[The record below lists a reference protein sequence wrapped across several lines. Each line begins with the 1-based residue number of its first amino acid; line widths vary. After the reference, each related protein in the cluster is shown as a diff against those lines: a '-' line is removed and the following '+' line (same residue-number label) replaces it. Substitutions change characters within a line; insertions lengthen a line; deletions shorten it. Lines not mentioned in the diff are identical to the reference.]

1 MGTHPIFESDF
12 DCLTEMS
19 DGGSEVDPN
28 LAPVQEE
35 QVTPSITGGFMFSVE
50 FLQKY
55 GWYIVFALIAFS
67 LVKKNLERHLKAFRE
82 WQEVA
87 SIKKNPDQFQSMEE
101 ARMARLERLQ
111 AQSDSAAKV
120 KQERDNELAQL
131 RQERIEAARENGGGK
146 ESMARWEEAK
156 QKDNLT
162 SMTGHTTRG
171 ATVTET
177 SNKPKAKFNFR
188 GEYNPMTGNG
198 AGASKFKSN
207 RAQPKRG
214 G

>member
-19 DGGSEVDPN
+19 DAGSEVDPN
-28 LAPVQEE
+28 MAPHQDP
-35 QVTPSITGGFMFSVE
+35 VTAPITDGYMFSVV

-55 GWYIVFALIAFS
+55 GWYIIFGLIALSF
-67 LVKKNLERHLKAFRE
+67 VKKNLERHIQAFRE

-87 SIKKNPDQFQSMEE
+87 KI
-101 ARMARLERLQ
+101 
-111 AQSDSAAKV
+111 
-120 KQERDNELAQL
+120 
-131 RQERIEAARENGGGK
+131 RQERIKAARENGGGK

-156 QKDNLT
+156 KKDNLT

-198 AGASKFKSN
+198 AGASKFKPN

>member
-19 DGGSEVDPN
+19 DAGSVEVDPN
-28 LAPVQEE
+28 LAPQ
-35 QVTPSITGGFMFSVE
+35 QDHATAPITGGYMFSVV

-55 GWYIVFALIAFS
+55 GWYIVFGLIALSF
-67 LVKKNLERHLKAFRE
+67 LKKNLERHLQAFRE

-87 SIKKNPDQFQSMEE
+87 SIKKNPDQFQSMDD

-111 AQSDSAAKV
+111 AQSDAAAQV
-120 KQERDNELAQL
+120 KAERGAELAKL

-156 QKDNLT
+156 KKDNLT

-198 AGASKFKSN
+198 AGASKFKPN

>member
-1 MGTHPIFESDF
+1 
-12 DCLTEMS
+12 
-19 DGGSEVDPN
+19 
-28 LAPVQEE
+28 
-35 QVTPSITGGFMFSVE
+35 
-50 FLQKY
+50 
-55 GWYIVFALIAFS
+55 
-67 LVKKNLERHLKAFRE
+67 
-82 WQEVA
+82 
-87 SIKKNPDQFQSMEE
+87 
-101 ARMARLERLQ
+101 MARLERLQ
-111 AQSDSAAKV
+111 AQSDAAAQV
-120 KQERDNELAQL
+120 KAERDAELSKI
-131 RQERIEAARENGGGK
+131 RQERIDAARENGGGK

-156 QKDNLT
+156 KKDNLT

-198 AGASKFKSN
+198 AGASKFKPN